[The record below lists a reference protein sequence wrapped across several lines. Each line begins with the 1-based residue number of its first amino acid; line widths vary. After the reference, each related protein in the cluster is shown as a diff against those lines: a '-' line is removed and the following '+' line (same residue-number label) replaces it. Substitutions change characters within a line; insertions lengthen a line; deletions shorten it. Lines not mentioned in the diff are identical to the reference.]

1 MATPDLPQYWLNL
14 LTKELFQHNLPW
26 WLNNSLDKENG
37 GYFNCIN
44 EDGSLFDTNKYIWL
58 QGRQVWMLAKLYGD
72 PKFDDKFFQDL
83 GLTEIDNNVLE
94 FSKWFSDWNHNVL
107 QKPNTKIFVQDGRAF
122 LRWSKTRYDVIIMEP
137 MSPLQSGVVNLY
149 SKEFYD
155 LALNHLKENGILVQ
169 WLPLH
174 LSLIHI

>member
-1 MATPDLPQYWLNL
+1 MDSSDLPQYWLNL

-83 GLTEIDNNVLE
+83 GLTEIDNNVLLN
-94 FSKWFSDWNHNVL
+94 S
-107 QKPNTKIFVQDGRAF
+107 G
-122 LRWSKTRYDVIIMEP
+122 TR
-137 MSPLQSGVVNLY
+137 VV
-149 SKEFYD
+149 
-155 LALNHLKENGILVQ
+155 
-169 WLPLH
+169 
-174 LSLIHI
+174 